1 MSDTIYTF
9 QHLTAATDLATD
21 DEMIV
26 FDTSAGRT
34 KSASVSEVI
43 RAAGG
48 PGVVKLFDD
57 FLGDVIEDGW
67 SAAEGN
73 DDLAVIAAINSQP
86 NGVVRQ
92 VTGDTV
98 TLSESGV
105 SLTHGLNWRASNGGL
120 VFEARIIPI
129 TSVASVRYFVGLTD
143 TLATTTL
150 EIPATLST
158 TTITYV
164 ADNAVGWLFDTAA
177 TTDVFYGVG
186 VKATS
191 GVAFASAVVG
201 SAPVAD
207 TAMVLR
213 IEVSSTGTASFYQDG
228 TLKGTMANAVTS
240 TTQLT
245 PIVCA
250 MTATTA
256 SKTLDVDYIFCQ
268 QNRA

>member
-1 MSDTIYTF
+1 MATIYTF
-9 QHLTAATDLATD
+9 NNETDAGDLATGD
-21 DEMIV
+21 KLLVYDA
-26 FDTSAGRT
+26 SAART
-34 KSASVSEVI
+34 RSTTVNALKKAV
-43 RAAGG
+43 AG
-48 PGVVKLFDD
+48 PTTATLFDD
-57 FLGDVIEDGW
+57 FLGDVIADQW
-67 SAAEGN
+67 SAAEGS
-73 DDLAVIAAINSQP
+73 DDLAVIAAVNSQP

-92 VTGDTV
+92 VTGDTT
-98 TLSESGV
+98 TLAESCV

-120 VFEARIIPI
+120 IFEALIKPV
-129 TSVASVRYFVGLTD
+129 TAVTTVCYFVGLTD

-150 EIPATLST
+150 ELPATLST

-164 ADNAVGWLFDTAA
+164 ADNAVGWLYDTNA

-213 IEVSSTGTASFYQDG
+213 IEVDSSGTASFYQDG
-228 TLKGTMANAVTS
+228 TLKGTMANAVTA

-245 PIVCA
+245 PIVAA
-250 MTATTA
+250 MARTTA
-256 SKTLDVDYIFCQ
+256 SRTLDVDYVYVQ
-268 QNRA
+268 QNR

>member
-1 MSDTIYTF
+1 MGTIYTF
-9 QHLTAATDLATD
+9 HHETDAGDLALD
-21 DEMIV
+21 DKLVVWDE
-26 FDTSAGRT
+26 SADRT
-34 KSASVSEVI
+34 RSTTVDKLK
-43 RAAGG
+43 RAVAG
-48 PGVVKLFDD
+48 PTTVTLFDD
-57 FLGDVIEDGW
+57 FFGDVIADQW

-73 DDLAVIAAINSQP
+73 DDLAVIAAVNSQP

-92 VTGDTV
+92 VTGDTT

-120 VFEARIIPI
+120 VFEARITPVS
-129 TSVASVRYFVGLTD
+129 SVASVCYFVGLTD

-150 EIPATLST
+150 ELPATLAT

-164 ADNAVGWLFDTAA
+164 ADNAVGWLYDTAA

-201 SAPVAD
+201 AAPVAD

-228 TLKGTMANAVTS
+228 VLMGTMANAVTA

-245 PIVCA
+245 PIVAA
-250 MTATTA
+250 MARTTA
-256 SKTLDVDYIFCQ
+256 AKTLDVDYIYCQ
-268 QNRA
+268 QNR

>member
-1 MSDTIYTF
+1 M
-9 QHLTAATDLATD
+9 
-21 DEMIV
+21 
-26 FDTSAGRT
+26 
-34 KSASVSEVI
+34 
-43 RAAGG
+43 
-48 PGVVKLFDD
+48 DD
-57 FLGDVIEDGW
+57 FLGDVIADQW

-120 VFEARIIPI
+120 IFEARIIPI
-129 TSVASVRYFVGLTD
+129 TAVTTVCYFVGLTD

-150 EIPATLST
+150 ELPATLST

-164 ADNAVGWLFDTAA
+164 ADNAVGWLYDTAA

-191 GVAFASAVVG
+191 GIAFANAVVG

-207 TAMVLR
+207 TAMTLR
-213 IEVSSTGTASFYQDG
+213 IEVTSSGAAEFFQDG
-228 TLKGTMANAVTS
+228 VSKGTLANAVTS

-245 PIVCA
+245 PIVAA
-250 MTATTA
+250 MARTT
-256 SKTLDVDYIFCQ
+256 SSRTLDVDYIYCQ
-268 QNRA
+268 QDR